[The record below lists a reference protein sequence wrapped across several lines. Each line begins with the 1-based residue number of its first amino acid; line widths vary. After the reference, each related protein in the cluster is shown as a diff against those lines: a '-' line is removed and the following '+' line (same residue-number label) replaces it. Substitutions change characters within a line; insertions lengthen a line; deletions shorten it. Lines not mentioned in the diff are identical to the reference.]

1 VTTTVDAPTSATAF
15 DINAALADLQTQLPR
30 ITKDLTAKVTPKD
43 KPGYRYNYA
52 DLALISREL
61 LPLMGKLGL
70 SFTSRPTM
78 VDGNFVL
85 VYELRHISGD
95 SISGV
100 YPLPQPGRATP
111 QEVGG
116 AITYARRYCLCA
128 VTGVAPDDD
137 DNDAQAAEKAAQRE
151 RRRDERGGQQ
161 APADTEPRIT
171 AGQQREMQTL
181 FQGLGL
187 TDKAA
192 RLKFA
197 AGAAGRELRSATELK
212 QAEADKVIGM
222 LKQAVEKKTAK
233 AAEANADPEKDPEGW
248 VDSQEPPADYKG
260 VPAR

>member
-1 VTTTVDAPTSATAF
+1 MTTTADAPTPATAF

-95 SISGV
+95 SITGV

-151 RRRDERGGQQ
+151 RRRDERGPVKAQ
-161 APADTEPRIT
+161 DDEPRIT

-181 FQGLGL
+181 FQQLGI
-187 TDKAA
+187 TDKAE

-197 AGAAGRELRSATELK
+197 AEAAGRDLRSATELK
-212 QAEADKVIGM
+212 QAEADKVIAK
-222 LKQAVEKKTAK
+222 LKAAVGQKTAK
-233 AAEANADPEKDPEGW
+233 AAEATPDPEKDPEAW
-248 VDSQEPPADYKG
+248 VNSQEPPADFRG
-260 VPAR
+260 VTA

>member
-1 VTTTVDAPTSATAF
+1 VTTLAERPTTAVAN

-30 ITKDLTAKVTPKD
+30 ITKDLTAKVNPKD
-43 KPGYRYNYA
+43 KPGYKYNYA

-85 VYELRHISGD
+85 VYELRHVSGE
-95 SISGV
+95 SINGV

-151 RRRDERGGQQ
+151 RRRDERG
-161 APADTEPRIT
+161 PARVQDDEPRIT
-171 AGQQREMQTL
+171 ANQQREMQTL
-181 FQGLGL
+181 FQELGI

-212 QAEADKVIGM
+212 APEADKVIVN
-222 LKQAVEKKTAK
+222 LKKAVEKSAGK
-233 AAEANADPEKDPEGW
+233 AAETKPADPEADPETW
-248 VDSQEPPADYKG
+248 VANQEPPADHQG
-260 VPAR
+260 VPA